1 MKKHL
6 FDLQLFA
13 EEAENASDSAAVTE
27 QGNTQKDKEPAPTAT
42 QKDKGEAKYTDED
55 VNKLLNQKFAEWQ
68 KKKDKE
74 IDEAAKLASMDAT
87 EKVVYERDQAIKERD
102 ELKAQMALADM
113 TKTAR
118 KILADNGIT
127 VGDELLSM
135 FVSTDAKDTKAAV
148 DTFTRLFK
156 ETVESAVK
164 DRLRGEPPKK
174 GTGGDTPMSEID
186 KRLKKYL

>member
-42 QKDKGEAKYTDED
+42 PKDKGEAKYTDED